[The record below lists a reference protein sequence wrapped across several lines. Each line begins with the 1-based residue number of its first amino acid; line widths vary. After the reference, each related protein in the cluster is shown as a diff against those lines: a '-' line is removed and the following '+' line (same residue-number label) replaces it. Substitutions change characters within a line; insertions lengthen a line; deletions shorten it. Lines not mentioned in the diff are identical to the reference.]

1 MGNHEPP
8 QNAIGTPIGSPID
21 IGTEAEERVQS
32 IPRPKSGQKDALALT
47 RNNGR
52 MPPNWPPNPLA
63 TEGRLSGFVCRRLQF
78 GQVHREVEHDLD
90 WFSVRMGIVIAINVH
105 LHLPAVA
112 NDSAPSML
120 K

>member
-1 MGNHEPP
+1 MGNHEPSQCQRDP
-8 QNAIGTPIGSPID
+8 NRLANRYWDRGGGTGSIH
-21 IGTEAEERVQS
+21 
-32 IPRPKSGQKDALALT
+32 PKAKTAQMDALALN

-52 MPPNWPPNPLA
+52 MPPGWPPNPPA
-63 TEGRLSGFVCRRLQF
+63 TEGRLSGFVCRFQF